1 MTGRV
6 WRGHPRGMS
15 SADPLLSHVRPIRPV
30 GTLRRRG
37 ADRVRTTQRWAV
49 SVLAL
54 ATVVLLAWAVALVAA
69 SWLAVTAVAAVTS
82 AGPVSFD
89 LRSVAAGVA
98 PVLLV
103 GWCTGLACAA
113 VLAGGEALGARAAGI
128 VAGAVGSTA
137 GVAVM
142 ALTGLLP

>member
-1 MTGRV
+1 
-6 WRGHPRGMS
+6 MS
-15 SADPLLSHVRPIRPV
+15 SADPVLSHLRSTRSV
-30 GTLRRRG
+30 GAHRRRD

-54 ATVVLLAWAVALVAA
+54 ATVALLVWAAVLVAA

-89 LRSVAAGVA
+89 LRSVTAGVA

-113 VLAGGEALGARAAGI
+113 VLAGGEALGARAAGV